1 MSRPLTLD
9 ELEARIA
16 RQSGPT
22 AEQLFALMALIDGE
36 EVMSV
41 TLGEIAE
48 SVTAP
53 T

>member
-1 MSRPLTLD
+1 MSRPVTLA
-9 ELEARIA
+9 ELEAQIA
-16 RQSGPT
+16 SQTGPT
-22 AEQLFALMALIDGE
+22 AQQLFALMALVDGE
-36 EVMSV
+36 EVMSI